1 MNTMNCMECQSK
13 NNSINDRLGELV
25 CDDCGLVLVTEPFEQ
40 TSYAYDADGNRTRE
54 AWKITSVAVKV
65 KGVRAWGKGHRA
77 IYTGITMCKIL
88 LSSLSSSYSISE
100 RVEKLYYTLYR
111 NHVFATTSLE
121 DRSAALVYYVLRESN
136 LPFTLKEVCK
146 EYDCEEKRVF
156 KLAKKIARQQNN
168 TGVFLMSDSST
179 FAEKYALGLGNGAFV
194 SKVGR
199 IATHYDNLILQTE
212 DNLRPSSPVAFCYI
226 VSVLENMHISQ
237 QVIAEHTGFSTRTI
251 YKETTRLLQIKNTNK
266 KEIEGKGIEW
276 IETY

>member
-1 MNTMNCMECQSK
+1 MECQSK
-13 NNSINDRLGELV
+13 NHSIDDRLGELV

-40 TSYAYDADGNRTRE
+40 TSYAYNADGIKMRE
-54 AWKITSVAVKV
+54 AWKITPPSSVKNMRNW
-65 KGVRAWGKGHRA
+65 GRTDRALHA
-77 IYTGITMCKIL
+77 GITMCKIL
-88 LSSLSSSYSISE
+88 LSSLVNTRSLSE
-100 RVEKLYYTLYR
+100 RVDKLYYTLYR
-111 NHVFATTSLE
+111 KHVFSTTSLE

-136 LPFTLKEVCK
+136 LPYTLKEVCK
-146 EYDCEEKRVF
+146 EYDCSEKRVF

-168 TGVFLMSDSST
+168 IGVFLMSDSST
-179 FAEKYALGLGNGAFV
+179 FAEKYALGLGNGSFV

-226 VSVLENMHISQ
+226 VSVLENMNISQ

-276 IETY
+276 IEIY